1 MTFVA
6 SHLNHRQILFFFL
19 MESGSC
25 KPLLEMKQP
34 IHDEPVSM
42 DPAPNVCKGL

>member
-25 KPLLEMKQP
+25 NPLLEMKQP